1 MVHLFTYH
9 KSIST
14 LYIAVD
20 SCSIVPVYRDF
31 CDSDFQS
38 CIGRLGRTTDIQLR
52 CAASDDNNQYRYEWF
67 NTPDLTD
74 SETISYLDPVVIGS
88 DLQISASSTGYW
100 WCKIT
105 DEILNVQSCS
115 SFLPAIHVYP
125 CTCLNASF
133 SPIRICPTSR
143 VNCDNINNECR
154 SQVTFLCLR
163 TTSIQVQLPL
173 STIIGHFTP
182 ETTENAPGT
191 TEMKATNTLGTP
203 YHSSSNAEHDV
214 TTIDTIHF
222 TPETTENAPGTTEM
236 KATNTLGTPYHSSSN
251 AEHDVTTIDMYS
263 IYVTTTPSGTVVED
277 NNADVLPL
285 LYILGPI
292 VLVTLSSILLLLICI
307 VCINH
312 RRKKISIGSKC
323 ICTCVCKFC
332 EQD

>member
-88 DLQISASSTGYW
+88 DLQISVSSTGYW

-125 CTCLNASF
+125 CTCLNDSF

-143 VNCDNINNECR
+143 VNCNINIECR
-154 SQVTFLCLR
+154 QQQVTFLCLR

-173 STIIGHFTP
+173 IGHFTP

-191 TEMKATNTLGTP
+191 TEMKATNT
-203 YHSSSNAEHDV
+203 
-214 TTIDTIHF
+214 IQ
-222 TPETTENAPGTTEM
+222 
-236 KATNTLGTPYHSSSN
+236 TLGTPYHSSSN
-251 AEHDVTTIDMYS
+251 AEHDVTTTQFMS
-263 IYVTTTPSGTVVED
+263 PMPSGTVVED
-277 NNADVLPL
+277 NNALGTDVLPL